1 MNDPYAIDVLAVSAP
16 AGLAERRAARRTAAA
31 HAENAEE
38 LEVLLDML
46 GLHPDHDTSATGG
59 EGVPLRPRRP

>member
-16 AGLAERRAARRTAAA
+16 SGLAERRAARRTAAA
-31 HAENAEE
+31 HAADSEE

-46 GLHPDHDTSATGG
+46 GLHPDHDPATTGG
-59 EGVPLRPRRP
+59 GGAPLRPRRP

>member
-16 AGLAERRAARRTAAA
+16 TPLAERRAARRTAAA

-46 GLHPDHDTSATGG
+46 GLHPDHDGPARGG
-59 EGVPLRPRRP
+59 AGEPLRPRCP

>member
-31 HAENAEE
+31 HAANAEE

-46 GLHPDHDTSATGG
+46 GLHPDHDSASAGA
-59 EGVPLRPRRP
+59 PLRPRRP